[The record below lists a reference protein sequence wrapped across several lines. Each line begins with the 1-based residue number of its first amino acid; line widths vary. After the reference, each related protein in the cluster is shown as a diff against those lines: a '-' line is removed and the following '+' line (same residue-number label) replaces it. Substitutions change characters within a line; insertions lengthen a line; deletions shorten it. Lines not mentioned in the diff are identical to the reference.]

1 MRLGLTSSILL
12 ASLALACGPDTAD
25 PDDPTADPST
35 SEATESSASSAPT
48 TGVAPDTGDSE
59 TATTTGGPDETTTV
73 TDGPV
78 ETTEPATTGEPP
90 ACSDVDPTTAAEF
103 RVQLD
108 AWPGQA
114 DDDHAVDRTCVIDAV
129 DLDAGLVV
137 TRVTCDVDGTPRSA
151 RIEISAAPEGV
162 VDWQPGQTIALHSVV
177 VKDEFSGDR
186 ELQLTLEGDPAALL
200 LDGRDWWDGPI
211 PQAQQIGPI
220 LREVVSTC
228 ELSEDNRNELRYS
241 LDSGE
246 FISLR
251 SGFRGGLVID
261 PSHLYAVDLAMSG
274 LDQFHNNEHSLIRRI
289 LSE

>member
-12 ASLALACGPDTAD
+12 ASLALACGPDAAD
-25 PDDPTADPST
+25 PDDPTDGPST
-35 SEATESSASSAPT
+35 SQATDSSASSAPT
-48 TGVAPDTGDSE
+48 TGEQPDTGESE
-59 TATTTGGPDETTTV
+59 TATTTGGPDETTTA
-73 TDGPV
+73 TDGQV
-78 ETTEPATTGEPP
+78 ETTEPETTGEPP
-90 ACSDVDPTTAAEF
+90 ACGDVDPATAAEF

-114 DDDHAVDRTCVIDAV
+114 DDDHAVDHTCIIDAV

-137 TRVTCDVDGTPRSA
+137 TRFTCDVDGTPRSA
-151 RIEISAAPEGV
+151 TIEISAAPEGV
-162 VDWQPGQTIALHSVV
+162 ADWSPGQSVALHSVV
-177 VKDEFSGDR
+177 FKDEFSGDR
-186 ELQLTLEGDPAALL
+186 ELQVTLEGDPAALL
-200 LDGRDWWDGPI
+200 IDGRDWWDGPI

-220 LREVVSTC
+220 LRELVSTC

-241 LDSGE
+241 LESGE

-274 LDQFHNNEHSLIRRI
+274 LDQFHNHEHSLIRRI